1 MRRYLSLTRW
11 RAFTLIELLVVIAI
25 IAIIIGLLLP
35 AVQKVREAAMRLQS
49 QNNLKQM
56 TLGLHSANDAYKKLP
71 PSIGFYPVTQRQ
83 GPDWTYPSN
92 QGTVFYHI
100 LPFIE
105 QDNVYNNMEGR
116 SWYDG
121 YDNPPLS
128 RNGQRVQN
136 RSIIPIYIAPLDF
149 TAPQEGLHWGDRGAV
164 SYGANARAFMRERF
178 MWQGGQDN
186 NGVLAWANWPN
197 YCSNTSLGKITAQ
210 DGTSNTIAFA
220 ERFAYCRHAYSVN
233 SDGSKNYLD
242 AERVWGEDGQN
253 YNVYSPCVWAYL
265 HTEVLN
271 GVRYRVVDPVFMPQ
285 FGVLVDTC
293 DARGWQSFGS
303 GSIQVSLFDGSVRGV
318 TPGITPLTW
327 TNALRVDD
335 GLVLGAD
342 W

>member
-1 MRRYLSLTRW
+1 
-11 RAFTLIELLVVIAI
+11 
-25 IAIIIGLLLP
+25 
-35 AVQKVREAAMRLQS
+35 MRLQS

-71 PSIGFYPVTQRQ
+71 PSIGFFPVTQRQ
-83 GPDWTYPSN
+83 GPDNATPATH
-92 QGTVFYHI
+92 GTVFYHI

-105 QDNVYNNMEGR
+105 QDNVYNSIAYR
-116 SWYDG
+116 SWQST
-121 YDNPPLS
+121 NM
-128 RNGQRVQN
+128 
-136 RSIIPIYIAPLDF
+136 IIPIYIAPLDF

-164 SYGANARAFMRERF
+164 SYGANGRAFMRERF
-178 MWQGGQDN
+178 MWQNGREPGQPNADNQAAGYDN

-197 YCSNTSLGKITAQ
+197 SCSNTSLGKITAQ

>member
-71 PSIGFYPVTQRQ
+71 PAIGFYPVTQRQ
-83 GPDWTYPSN
+83 GPDNATPATH
-92 QGTVFYHI
+92 GTVFYHV

-105 QDNVYNNMEGR
+105 QDNVYNSISYR
-116 SWYDG
+116 SWQST
-121 YDNPPLS
+121 NM
-128 RNGQRVQN
+128 
-136 RSIIPIYIAPLDF
+136 IIPIYIAPLDF

-164 SYGANARAFMRERF
+164 SYGANARAFMRERY
-178 MWQGGQDN
+178 MLNGSSWAADGGNFYQDN
-186 NGVLAWANWPN
+186 NGVNVWMDPRYA
-197 YCSNTSLGKITAQ
+197 CSQTSLGKLTAQ

-220 ERFAYCRHAYSVN
+220 ERFAYCRYGYSTN
-233 SDGSKNYLD
+233 SDGSVNYLD
-242 AERVWGEDGQN
+242 AERVWGEDGQS
-253 YNVYSPCVWAYL
+253 YNVYAPVIWAQM
-265 HTEVLN
+265 TT
-271 GVRYRVVDPVFMPQ
+271 GPGRGPRVVRSEFMPQ

-293 DARGWQSFGS
+293 DARTWQSFGS

-327 TNALRVDD
+327 SNALRPDD
-335 GLVLGAD
+335 GMVLGAD